1 MYQHISIVLLFIFIT
16 GAHSLKCYECTS
28 GLVPGSCEAKEKTCS
43 DGETKCSSKTTTTVL
58 ASIKTSVTIKSCASI
73 CENDSKEM
81 NGVTT
86 STKCCNTDLC
96 NGTGGL
102 YKGSFIL
109 LLSPLFILTLFH

>member
-16 GAHSLKCYECTS
+16 GAHSLKCYVCTS
-28 GLVPGSCEAKEKTCS
+28 LGSGSCEAKEATCP
-43 DGETKCSSKTTTTVL
+43 DRFTKCMSTTTTTVL
-58 ASIKTSVTIKSCASI
+58 GSTKTSVTIKSCASI

-81 NGVTT
+81 GGVTT
-86 STKCCNTDLC
+86 STKCCDTDLC
-96 NGTGGL
+96 NGTDGL